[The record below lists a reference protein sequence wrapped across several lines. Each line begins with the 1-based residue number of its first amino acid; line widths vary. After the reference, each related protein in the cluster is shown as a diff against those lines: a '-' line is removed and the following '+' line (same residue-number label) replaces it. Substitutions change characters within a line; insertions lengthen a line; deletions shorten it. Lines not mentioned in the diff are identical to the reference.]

1 MIVKSIYL
9 LSVRALHL
17 GEVEKGRWR
26 DSSHRAISHS
36 ALHNALLSD
45 DKLL

>member
-17 GEVEKGRWR
+17 GEVEKADGGIA
-26 DSSHRAISHS
+26 AIERFPIR
-36 ALHNALLSD
+36 LCTMPC
-45 DKLL
+45 